1 MKKYFY
7 RKCIELTNRSWSSN
21 LIRKFTMSKM
31 SKYMIPS
38 FIKYYQID
46 LNEFE
51 LPYNEYTTL
60 HELFIRKLKKESR
73 PISMKQNEV
82 ISPVDAVI
90 ESTGKIEP
98 TTEILVKEKMY
109 SLVEMLGD
117 AEKAEQYCKGT
128 YMVFYL
134 SPKDYHRIHSPING
148 EVLERWE
155 LGNRSYPV
163 NRLGLLYGKDPL
175 SKNYRV
181 ITELNHHGG
190 KLAVVKVGAM
200 FVNTITYTNEQT
212 YLRKG
217 EEFAYFSFGSTVVLL
232 FEKKTFL
239 LDQNINSPYVV
250 KMGQPIGY
258 LLER

>member
-1 MKKYFY
+1 MKKYLY

-21 LIRKFTMSKM
+21 LLRKFTMSKI

-38 FIKYYQID
+38 FIKYYQINK
-46 LNEFE
+46 NEFE

-73 PISMKQNEV
+73 PISMNHNEV

-90 ESTGKIEP
+90 ESTGKIEQ
-98 TTEILVKEKMY
+98 TTEILVKGKIY

-117 AEKAEQYCKGT
+117 AEKAEQYREGT

-148 EVLERWE
+148 QVEKRWE

-163 NRLGLLYGKDPL
+163 NRLGLLYGKNPL

-181 ITELNHHGG
+181 ITELKHESG

-232 FEKKTFL
+232 FEKGTFSL
-239 LDQNINSPYVV
+239 NRKIISPYVV
-250 KMGQPIGY
+250 KMGQSIGS
-258 LLER
+258 LH